1 VLAAASMQPVTG
13 PALVKFMRRASAGPV
28 SLVPTMIMSVRA
40 KPALVEQSLRAGAH
54 QVLVLPTTASTLYR
68 RLDWLINDDRPF
80 ELSGKHYVL
89 AGMEVRLS
97 LSFQRPVYV
106 PTPPN
111 LASPAAAPKLESGRD
126 LAKKARPAPR

>member
-1 VLAAASMQPVTG
+1 MQPVTG
-13 PALVKFMRRASAGPV
+13 PALVKSMRRASAGPV

-54 QVLVLPTTASTLYR
+54 QVLVLPTREHALPPPRLADQRRPRQALRAGRNGSTTVAQLSAP
-68 RLDWLINDDRPF
+68 RLCP
-80 ELSGKHYVL
+80 
-89 AGMEVRLS
+89 A
-97 LSFQRPVYV
+97 
-106 PTPPN
+106 PPN